1 MFAATATTP
10 KQSAIDLIA
19 NQESDFGIFYPT
31 GHLVVGFPTQA
42 QAKAIHA
49 DFMAEGY
56 TDADCAFYGAE
67 EVRRAAENNLAQN
80 DGFFARLGWSARAV
94 ETHLELAGKNGAF
107 LVIHAKTDP
116 EVERAMTIIR
126 QVPFAFVHRYHA
138 LVIEELS

>member
-1 MFAATATTP
+1 MFAATATPP
-10 KQSAIDLIA
+10 KQSAIDLVA
-19 NQESDFGIFYPT
+19 TQTSDFGIFYPT

-42 QAKAIHA
+42 RAKAIHA
-49 DFMAEGY
+49 EFVAEGY

>member
-1 MFAATATTP
+1 MFAATATIP
-10 KQSAIDLIA
+10 KQSAIDLVA
-19 NQESDFGIFYPT
+19 THASDFGIFYPT
-31 GHLVVGFPTQA
+31 GHLVVGFPTPA
-42 QAKAIHA
+42 QAEAIHA
-49 DFMAEGY
+49 EFIAAGY
-56 TDADCAFYGAE
+56 TEADCAIYCAD
-67 EVRRAAENNLAQN
+67 EVRRAAENNLAEN
-80 DGFFARLGWSARAV
+80 DGFFASLGWSARAV